1 MITPRPNAAAIAA
14 LAATLALAPAA
25 NALPLLAIGGSQG
38 FLYRINPDTGN
49 TSLIVDTDSIFPRG
63 LAWNTFDQTLHTI
76 GFSKQLLTIDT
87 NTGDVTA
94 APLLPVDTISA
105 LAFDPSRN
113 QFYAHDINDDRLY
126 TIDPETGFASF
137 VANLF
142 DFDGISSL
150 TYDPDLDTL
159 FATEIFSDQ
168 LLSIDPDTGAVTVV
182 GQTGFFSIES
192 LALDPVSGKLF
203 GIDNAADQLVS
214 IDKLTAQTT
223 AIAPVS
229 TNIQGLTFIPSP
241 ASATLLA
248 LAGVAASRR
257 RR

>member
-1 MITPRPNAAAIAA
+1 MTTPRHNPTAIAA
-14 LAATLALAPAA
+14 LAAAAALAPAA
-25 NALPLLAIGGSQG
+25 HALPLLGIGGSQG
-38 FLYRINPDTGN
+38 FLDRINQNTAN
-49 TSLIVDTDSIFPRG
+49 TSLIVDTDAVFPRG
-63 LAWNTFDQTLHTI
+63 LAWNTFDQTLHTV

-142 DFDGISSL
+142 DFDGIASL

-159 FATEIFSDQ
+159 FATEIFNDQ
-168 LLSIDPDTGAVTVV
+168 LLSIDPDTGTVTVV
-182 GQTGFFSIES
+182 GQTGFPFVQS
-192 LALDPVSGKLF
+192 LALDPVSGLLY
-203 GIDNAADQLVS
+203 GVDTGTDQLIT
-214 IDKLTAQTT
+214 IDKLTAQGNAVATLAT
-223 AIAPVS
+223 D
-229 TNIQGLTFIPSP
+229 IQGLTFIPSP
-241 ASATLLA
+241 ASATLIA
-248 LAGVAASRR
+248 VAGVAAARR